1 MTKKISVI
9 IDFDDTLVE
18 SNTARDVLLEF
29 VPSEY
34 EEIANLYKSKKINF
48 KTYQELSFEKAFSI
62 ANTEK
67 IANSSIKNSKIRI
80 GFKDLVLYCE
90 RNEIDIFI
98 LSSGLNMYIEPVL
111 KEFKNNIKII
121 AADVIFDKNN
131 NCIFEYQKSYDDM
144 CSPDWGICKCKT
156 VDSLKENNF
165 LIYIG
170 DGITTDLCASKKC
183 DQIFALNP
191 LYNGLLEKKII
202 VDKFVDFNQIEKY
215 LSALQRKI
223 D

>member
-1 MTKKISVI
+1 
-9 IDFDDTLVE
+9 
-18 SNTARDVLLEF
+18 
-29 VPSEY
+29 
-34 EEIANLYKSKKINF
+34 
-48 KTYQELSFEKAFSI
+48 
-62 ANTEK
+62 
-67 IANSSIKNSKIRI
+67 
-80 GFKDLVLYCE
+80 
-90 RNEIDIFI
+90 
-98 LSSGLNMYIEPVL
+98 
-111 KEFKNNIKII
+111 
-121 AADVIFDKNN
+121 
-131 NCIFEYQKSYDDM
+131 M
-144 CSPDWGICKCKT
+144 CSADWGICKCKT